1 MAKYELMLILN
12 PSVSEEERN
21 NTLLRLKK
29 VFEENSV
36 QIEQEDIWWDKKMA
50 YKINA
55 SHRGFYI
62 LYSLEMEGKKLLTIT
77 KFMNLDKNIWR
88 HMFVKQDI

>member
-36 QIEQEDIWWDKKMA
+36 QIEQEDIW
-50 YKINA
+50 
-55 SHRGFYI
+55 
-62 LYSLEMEGKKLLTIT
+62 
-77 KFMNLDKNIWR
+77 
-88 HMFVKQDI
+88 

>member
-1 MAKYELMLILN
+1 
-12 PSVSEEERN
+12 
-21 NTLLRLKK
+21 
-29 VFEENSV
+29 
-36 QIEQEDIWWDKKMA
+36 MA